1 MNFLNLAKVLSA
13 PNANLNLWPQKMG
26 LEHDDYVHRTLHC
39 VRSSHRKFSVRKDL
53 SPATLLKKNTLAQVF
68 SCCEFSSKNTFLQTT
83 SGQLLILLCDFIFE
97 PFSMIDF
104 ISPTNKDHYIK
115 CICSKCFWEGITK
128 SWIYYQFVA
137 RTVVNKYFNNEQKQT
152 NDSVRKELVDFKKRQ
167 RKKE

>member
-1 MNFLNLAKVLSA
+1 M
-13 PNANLNLWPQKMG
+13 
-26 LEHDDYVHRTLHC
+26 
-39 VRSSHRKFSVRKDL
+39 
-53 SPATLLKKNTLAQVF
+53 F

-152 NDSVRKELVDFKKRQ
+152 NDSVRKELVDFKKR
-167 RKKE
+167 RKKEGVIISVLNFFLPISPLWFSILNNLLITDSLIGIVKDFVSRFFTMFQFYTPPSPFYTPSK

>member
-1 MNFLNLAKVLSA
+1 MATENGIRAWWLCTQNIALRQKQ
-13 PNANLNLWPQKMG
+13 PQKIFCKKRP
-26 LEHDDYVHRTLHC
+26 ESC
-39 VRSSHRKFSVRKDL
+39 NFIK
-53 SPATLLKKNTLAQVF
+53 KKNTLAQVF
-68 SCCEFSSKNTFLQTT
+68 SCCEFFSKNTFLQTT

-137 RTVVNKYFNNEQKQT
+137 RTVVNKYFNNEQKHT

-167 RKKE
+167 